1 MQTQTQIENKI
12 IYSLRVNMELQKRG
26 FIPLTAMPNPNNL
39 RLICWV
45 YEKTDALVAALDE
58 IIGGGG
64 KSL

>member
-1 MQTQTQIENKI
+1 MQNQTQIKNKI

-45 YEKTDALVAALDE
+45 YEKTDQLIEALDE
-58 IIGGGG
+58 IIGGYING
-64 KSL
+64 